1 MSLLPYLQS
10 EVFEID
16 RENNS
21 VLKFCHDVIS
31 RLCLSIL
38 CYVVMAGLRLQ
49 VYLRLIIQM
58 TLKRLF

>member
-21 VLKFCHDVIS
+21 ILKFCHDVIAQDFKYFM
-31 RLCLSIL
+31 LYGNGWIKVAC
-38 CYVVMAGLRLQ
+38 GLKADN
-49 VYLRLIIQM
+49 QM
-58 TLKRLF
+58 TLKILF

>member
-1 MSLLPYLQS
+1 MSLLSYLQS

-31 RLCLSIL
+31 RNGKYFMLYGNGWIK
-38 CYVVMAGLRLQ
+38 VAGGLKLDN
-49 VYLRLIIQM
+49 QM